1 MKQCA
6 LLTGAS
12 GGIGLELARVMARH
26 GLDLILVDIRPQELE
41 NARLQLQQ
49 LAPACQI
56 TCIVED
62 LAQPEAAERVLGRA
76 EIQDRPIDVL
86 VNNAGFGIFGFFA
99 ETDWERE
106 NRMIHLHVLTLTRLT
121 KLLMPRMIER
131 GRGKI
136 LNIASMAG
144 FQPSP
149 LMSIYYATKAYV
161 LSFTQSIANE
171 LKGTGVTATVLC
183 PGMVPTGFQQT
194 VGAGRTKF
202 SAKSSWMVTPVEYV
216 AQFGYDAMMRG
227 KSVAIP
233 GAFNVLV
240 AFLVRFVPRDAVTRF
255 LRRAQEKNRAG
266 QAPSKI

>member
-1 MKQCA
+1 
-6 LLTGAS
+6 
-12 GGIGLELARVMARH
+12 
-26 GLDLILVDIRPQELE
+26 
-41 NARLQLQQ
+41 
-49 LAPACQI
+49 
-56 TCIVED
+56 
-62 LAQPEAAERVLGRA
+62 
-76 EIQDRPIDVL
+76 
-86 VNNAGFGIFGFFA
+86 
-99 ETDWERE
+99 
-106 NRMIHLHVLTLTRLT
+106 
-121 KLLMPRMIER
+121 MIER